1 MNATDYLMFNVVFIG
16 NNISFVSSRF
26 NMCNKLISI
35 SFAINIEP
43 VRPSTST
50 DFLILAHFVF
60 EFDTPALE
68 HTLPNFQFE
77 SLFDNNVHNDC
88 IMLY

>member
-1 MNATDYLMFNVVFIG
+1 MNAPDYLMINVVFIG
-16 NNISFVSSRF
+16 NNLSLVSSRF

-50 DFLILAHFVF
+50 DSLIVAHCVF
-60 EFDTPALE
+60 EFDTPARQLMQ
-68 HTLPNFQFE
+68 TRYQKTKLVIFNL
-77 SLFDNNVHNDC
+77 LFKK
-88 IMLY
+88 I